1 MPDKQV
7 QFEQPSQLLLFFN
20 RFWII
25 ITAILVGILL
35 LGGYYIIIQQKI
47 KSNDALREGAL
58 QTSVDKD
65 RSQQLLKN
73 LETLKTT
80 YEGIMNNRQADLER
94 LKEIVPNNPQIAEL
108 FVLSDRLALE
118 YGFQLLDISITDV
131 EDKKSVSPQAVVST
145 EDGENTTQAATATLK
160 NKNNLSLKTLA
171 VAFKISPLV
180 TDGGLSMEEANGIKS
195 KKYYESFKEFLDA
208 LEKNLRLTDI
218 QTVNFASLQED
229 SNTPPQFQFSVQ
241 TYYR

>member
-25 ITAILVGILL
+25 ITAILVGVLL
-35 LGGYYIIIQQKI
+35 LGGYYILIQQKI
-47 KSNDALREGAL
+47 KSNDTLREGAL

-65 RSQQLLKN
+65 KSQQLLKN

-80 YEGIMNNRQADLER
+80 YEGIMSNRQADLER

-118 YGFQLLDISITDV
+118 YGFQLLDISITDG
-131 EDKKSVSPQAVVST
+131 EDKKKSSPQVVVSD
-145 EDGENTTQAATATLK
+145 EDGNTTTQVATTTKSK
-160 NKNNLSLKTLA
+160 NIIALKTLV
-171 VAFKISPLV
+171 VAFKISPQA
-180 TDGGLSMEEANGIKS
+180 TDGEVTMEEANGGQNKT
-195 KKYYESFKEFLDA
+195 YYESFKEFLDA

-229 SNTPPQFQFSVQ
+229 SKTPPQFQFSVQ

>member
-25 ITAILVGILL
+25 ITAILVGVLL
-35 LGGYYIIIQQKI
+35 LGGYYLLIQQKM
-47 KSNDALREGAL
+47 KSNDALRDGAL
-58 QTSVDKD
+58 QTTLDKNK
-65 RSQQLLKN
+65 SQQLLNN

-80 YEGIMNNRQADLER
+80 YEGIMSNRQADLER

-118 YGFQLLDISITDV
+118 YGFQLLNITIADAV
-131 EDKKSVSPQAVVST
+131 DKKSTSPQVTVSD
-145 EDGENTTQAATATLK
+145 EEGNVTTQVATTTKSK
-160 NKNNLSLKTLA
+160 NALSLKTLA
-171 VAFKISPLV
+171 VSFSISPLATGSGV
-180 TDGGLSMEEANGIKS
+180 TMEEANGVEVKT
-195 KKYYESFKEFLDA
+195 YYESFKKFLDA

-229 SNTPPQFQFSVQ
+229 SKTPPQFQFSVQ